1 MDIRKV
7 VYKNSVKRIF
17 HNGQDQKIG
26 KIYQEQLKHDQFVF
40 HVVSKR
46 KLPIEE

>member
-1 MDIRKV
+1 MDFLKV
-7 VYKNSVKRIF
+7 VYENLVKKMF